1 MTIEIFY
8 FTAQMQRWLN
18 FQVARHLEAQA
29 AKLGAD
35 GPGGSVGLDRS
46 GMPDGCYLVDETG
59 SINTIDTIHAA
70 TACAH
75 QSAAQM
81 AAQRSEKQ
89 AVRA

>member
-8 FTAQMQRWLN
+8 LIPQMQRWLN
-18 FQVARHLEAQA
+18 SQVARHLEAQA

-46 GMPDGCYLVDETG
+46 GMPEGCYLVDETG
-59 SINTIDTIHAA
+59 SIDTIHAA
-70 TACAH
+70 ACAH

-81 AAQRSEKQ
+81 AAQGSEKQ

>member
-29 AKLGAD
+29 AKFGAD

-59 SINTIDTIHAA
+59 SIDTIHAA

-81 AAQRSEKQ
+81 AAQGSEKQ
-89 AVRA
+89 TVRA